1 MTCVIRCC
9 LLTVASYETPNK
21 SQNSKF
27 VIQRFCRLSKNAL
40 NIDLMLLHHCLAH
53 AT

>member
-1 MTCVIRCC
+1 MLLVDLMTA
-9 LLTVASYETPNK
+9 ASYETANK

-27 VIQRFCRLSKNAL
+27 VVQRFRRLSKNAL

-53 AT
+53 TT